1 MLSLVQEP
9 VEPVSSKHPFNGSTK
24 IVPSFF
30 SKMVTQTLSIK
41 KKKNNVAEGEKI
53 SYIFETGKT
62 VSCTDS
68 GIGGFKSIGNQG

>member
-9 VEPVSSKHPFNGSTK
+9 VEPVSSKHPFSGSTK

-41 KKKNNVAEGEKI
+41 KKTNVAEGEKI

-62 VSCTDS
+62 VPCTDS